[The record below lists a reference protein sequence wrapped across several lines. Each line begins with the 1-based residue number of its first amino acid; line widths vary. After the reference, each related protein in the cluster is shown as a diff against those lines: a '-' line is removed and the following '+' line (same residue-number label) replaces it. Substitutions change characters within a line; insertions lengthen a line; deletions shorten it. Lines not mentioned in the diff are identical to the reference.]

1 MADVTAQDET
11 AKTTELTAEEKANL
25 PQDSQN
31 SGALTASVAA
41 KAMQTE
47 TTKVALSGEAAFNA
61 SITVYSG
68 NRIPH
73 YDRGP
78 AKAYIA
84 KGTDKAPSYLFAL
97 VCEDHLSPRTTKAL
111 NYAAIINPSLVRL
124 VASGAMYWPPS
135 GKEKYCFIYE
145 NTLGKPLMEND
156 THGGLGMK
164 AETVMNAIIKP
175 MIGVLA
181 DMRDKDLV
189 HGNIRPSNMFDG
201 GSRNVERVVL
211 GECLSLPIGYQQP
224 VLFETIDRS
233 MASTTGKGTGG
244 LHDDIYAFGV
254 SMALLLRHF
263 DPMEGLTDEQIIEKK
278 MEEGTY
284 NALLNRDRFSGSILE
299 LLRGLLQDD
308 NNQRWT
314 IDEVIQWQD
323 GRRLSPKQAE
333 RRSKAN
339 RPLNFN
345 DGKYIRPE
353 LLAGALSRNITEAK
367 QLIESG
373 EVEQWLTRALED
385 KAALARYKA
394 GLLLAEEGGRV
405 GGYVE
410 RLVTRTAIALHPEG
424 PIRYKTISVMPDGI
438 GAALTESF
446 VMRRDIQTYYEFF
459 LAYFIT
465 QWIDAQSGTVSDISG
480 LISKFDAARAYLR
493 QKVFGGGIEKVLYSL
508 NPEVH
513 CLSEN
518 FEKHH
523 VRSPE
528 DMMFAFEQIS
538 KLPNRP
544 YMFFDRHSIAFLS
557 VKDRKNVDPY
567 LNDLNAPETYRRILA
582 EMKIL
587 ATVQKRSQ
595 MEKFPGIA
603 SWMADNM
610 EPIYERFHDREL
622 RADLKKKVDHLKG
635 TGDLAKIL
643 VMFDTPETYQEDN
656 VNFRRAMRN
665 FYDLEREVADIER
678 EMKDESLYGREA
690 GHIVAAVVAGVLAAI
705 IILASAFMAFNGGGT
720 GF

>member
-1 MADVTAQDET
+1 MAEVTAQDEPQKT
-11 AKTTELTAEEKANL
+11 AVSTADEKANL
-25 PQDSQN
+25 PADSQN
-31 SGALTASVAA
+31 GGALAASASA
-41 KAMQTE
+41 KAMQAE
-47 TTKVALSGEAAFNA
+47 TSKVALSGETAFND

-97 VCEDHLSPRTTKAL
+97 VCEDHLSPRTTKAS

-124 VASGAMYWPPS
+124 VASGAMYWPPA
-135 GKEKYCFIYE
+135 GREKYCFIYE

-164 AETVMNAIIKP
+164 AEIVMNAIIKP

-189 HGNIRPSNMFDG
+189 HGNIRASNIFDG

-211 GECLSLPIGYQQP
+211 GECLALPIGYQQP
-224 VLFETIDRS
+224 VLYEPIDRS
-233 MASTTGKGTGG
+233 MASQTGKGTGG
-244 LHDDIYAFGV
+244 PHDDIYAFGV
-254 SMALLLRHF
+254 SLALLLRHF

-284 NALLNRDRFSGSILE
+284 YALLNRDRFSGAILE

-308 NNQRWT
+308 ENQRWT
-314 IDEVIQWQD
+314 IDEVMQWQD
-323 GRRLSPKQAE
+323 GRRLSPKQAG

-345 DGKYIRPE
+345 EGKYIRPE
-353 LLAGALSRNITEAK
+353 LLASALSKNITEAK

-373 EVEQWLTRALED
+373 EVDQWLTRALED
-385 KAALARYKA
+385 KAALARYEA
-394 GLLLAEEGGRV
+394 ALLLAEEGGRG
-405 GGYVE
+405 GGYAE

-424 PIRYKTISVMPDGI
+424 PIRYKNLSIMPDGI
-438 GAALTESF
+438 GAALTEAF
-446 VMRRDIQTYYEFF
+446 VMRRDIQTYHDFF

-465 QWIDAQSGTVSDISG
+465 QWIDAQSGAVSDVSG
-480 LISKFDAARAYLR
+480 LVSRFDTARAYLR
-493 QKVFGGGIEKVLYSL
+493 QKGFGGGMEKVLYSL
-508 NPEVH
+508 NPEMH
-513 CLSEN
+513 CLSEKL
-518 FEKHH
+518 EKYH

-528 DMMFAFEQIS
+528 DMMFTFEKLA
-538 KLPNRP
+538 KLPNSP
-544 YMFFDRHSIAFLS
+544 AMFFDRHSIAFLS

-603 SWMADNM
+603 SWMADNL

-622 RADLKKKVDHLKG
+622 REDMKKKVDRMKDG
-635 TGDLAKIL
+635 GDLAKIVIL
-643 VMFDTPETYQEDN
+643 FDTPATYQEDN

-665 FYDLEREVADIER
+665 FYDLEQEMADIDS
-678 EMKDESLYGREA
+678 EMKDESLYGRDS
-690 GHIVAAVVAGVLAAI
+690 GRQMAAVVAGVLAAI
-705 IILASAFMAFNGGGT
+705 IILASAFMAFHGGGK

>member
-1 MADVTAQDET
+1 MADVTAQDEPQKT
-11 AKTTELTAEEKANL
+11 AAASADEKANL
-25 PQDSQN
+25 PADSQGN
-31 SGALTASVAA
+31 PPPVPSPSV
-41 KAMQTE
+41 KSMQAE
-47 TTKVALSGEAAFNA
+47 TSKVALSGEVAFND

-78 AKAYIA
+78 VKAYIA
-84 KGTDKAPSYLFAL
+84 KGVDKAPSYLFAL
-97 VCEDHLSPRTTKAL
+97 VCEDQLSPRTTKAS

-124 VASGAMYWPPS
+124 TASGAMYWPPA

-156 THGGLGMK
+156 TRGGMGMK

-201 GSRNVERVVL
+201 GSRSVERVVL
-211 GECLSLPIGYQQP
+211 GECLSMPIGYQQP
-224 VLFETIDRS
+224 VLYEPIDRS
-233 MASTTGKGTGG
+233 MASPTAKGTGG
-244 LHDDIYAFGV
+244 PQDDIYAFGV
-254 SMALLLRHF
+254 SLALLLRHF

-284 NALLNRDRFSGSILE
+284 FALLNRDRFSGAILE
-299 LLRGLLQDD
+299 LLRGMLQDD
-308 NNQRWT
+308 ENQRWT
-314 IDEVIQWQD
+314 IDEVMQWLD
-323 GRRLSPKQAE
+323 GRRLSPKQAG

-339 RPLNFN
+339 RPLNFVE
-345 DGKYIRPE
+345 GKYIRPE
-353 LLAGALSRNITEAK
+353 LLAGALSKNITEAK

-385 KAALARYKA
+385 KAALARYEA
-394 GLLLAEEGGRV
+394 GLLLAEEGGR
-405 GGYVE
+405 GNGYAE

-424 PIRYKTISVMPDGI
+424 PIRYKNLSIMPDGI
-438 GAALTESF
+438 GAALTEAF
-446 VMRRDIQTYYEFF
+446 IMRRDIQTYNDFF
-459 LAYFIT
+459 IAYFIT
-465 QWIDAQSGTVSDISG
+465 QWIDAQSGAVADVSG
-480 LISKFDAARAYLR
+480 LVSRFDTARAYLR
-493 QKVFGGGIEKVLYSL
+493 QKGFGGGMEKVLYSL
-508 NPEVH
+508 NPEMH
-513 CLSEN
+513 CLSEKM
-518 FEKHH
+518 EKYH

-528 DMMFAFEQIS
+528 DMMFTFEKIA

-544 YMFFDRHSIAFLS
+544 AMFFDRHSIAFLS
-557 VKDRKNVDPY
+557 IKDRKNVDPY
-567 LNDLNAPETYRRILA
+567 INDLNAPETYRRILA

-603 SWMADNM
+603 SWMADNL
-610 EPIYERFHDREL
+610 EPVYERFHDREL
-622 RADLKKKVDHLKG
+622 REDMKKKVDKMKDA
-635 TGDLAKIL
+635 GDLAKIVVL
-643 VMFDTPETYQEDN
+643 FDTPSVYQEDN

-665 FYDLEREVADIER
+665 FYDLEQEMADIDR
-678 EMKDESLYGREA
+678 EMKDESLYGQDSGRQ
-690 GHIVAAVVAGVLAAI
+690 IAAVVAGVLAAI
-705 IILASAFMAFNGGGT
+705 IILASAFMAFHGSGK